1 MKMAILSE
9 SSSVSLACRTIFFS
23 NMVKDQNIKRSVKEL
38 ENADRALIKYATL
51 SGAAKKENIRPR
63 SIYNGAPGGWPTSS
77 L

>member
-1 MKMAILSE
+1 
-9 SSSVSLACRTIFFS
+9 
-23 NMVKDQNIKRSVKEL
+23 MVKDQNIKRIVKEL